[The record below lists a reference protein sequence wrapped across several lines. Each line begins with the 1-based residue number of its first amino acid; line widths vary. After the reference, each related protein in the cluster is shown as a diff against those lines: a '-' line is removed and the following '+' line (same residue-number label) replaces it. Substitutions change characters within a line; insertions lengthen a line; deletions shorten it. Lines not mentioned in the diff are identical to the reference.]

1 MREAPT
7 IPDNKEVAASV
18 ATSKISVQGVHKT
31 FQRPQSTDVVVA
43 LKNVSL
49 DIADNTFVSLVGP
62 SGCGKTTLLRMLN
75 GLITPDEGTVLVDGD
90 TPKPGPDMGF
100 VFQSFRLIPWLPVR
114 TNVAFPLEITG
125 RNKTEARAV
134 ADEYLDLVGLAQFGR
149 SFPNELSGGM
159 KQRAALARAL
169 VTNPSILL
177 MDEPFAS
184 IDAQTRELMQIELMR
199 IWAEKKGVV
208 VFVTHSVDEAI
219 LLADKVVL
227 MGPRPGRIV
236 EVFDVDLPRPRW
248 RYDVRAEA
256 SFVELRA
263 LLWERIKEMVITDP
277 TSDFFGREG
286 QQRRTSSA
294 K

>member
-1 MREAPT
+1 M
-7 IPDNKEVAASV
+7 AADA
-18 ATSKISVQGVHKT
+18 ATATKISVQHVHKT
-31 FQRPQSTDVVVA
+31 FQRPQSTEVVEA

-62 SGCGKTTLLRMLN
+62 SGCGKTTLLRMMN
-75 GLITPDEGTVLVDGD
+75 GLITPDGGRVLVDGQPP
-90 TPKPGPDMGF
+90 TPGPDMGF

-114 TNVAFPLEITG
+114 SNVAFPLEITG
-125 RNKTEARAV
+125 RKRSEARAI
-134 ADEYLDLVGLAQFGR
+134 ADKYLDLVGLKQFGKAYP
-149 SFPNELSGGM
+149 SELSGGM
-159 KQRAALARAL
+159 KQRVALARAL
-169 VTNPSILL
+169 VTNPSIML

-199 IWAEKKGVV
+199 IWAETKGVV

-236 EVFDVDLPRPRW
+236 EILDVDLPRPRW
-248 RYDVRAEA
+248 SYNVRAEPA
-256 SFVELRA
+256 FVELRTH
-263 LLWERIKEMVITDP
+263 LWERIKEMVVTDP

-286 QQRRTSSA
+286 RG
-294 K
+294 